1 MLDVTS
7 ILSVGV
13 ALLLGYVMV
22 NRAGKH
28 QPLEPPLISSSIPVI
43 GHLAAFIYYG
53 LEYFASQSAKTPLS
67 AFSLDMLFNKVYV
80 IKSPELV
87 SAVRRNH
94 RSMSFEPL
102 FTRTAE
108 CAGGIT
114 GHGLELLRGKESQ
127 GQGLGH
133 HTVTTMRPTLLGEGL
148 DELNTKMMECVQQ
161 SVKELRAHRGKIDL
175 YEWCTLAM
183 TIASTDAIYGP
194 LNPYKEKKNRDSYWE
209 IENNLSYLMMGF
221 APWLIARKAWKG
233 REQLSNAFLEY
244 YKADGH
250 LNSSRLA
257 YTRWETQ
264 LDGGAKLEDIA
275 RLEAIM
281 GLGILSNTVPTCYW
295 AIFDLFSRPELLKQ
309 TRDEIRQYALSVNS
323 EGLHTVDLATVQE
336 KCPLLLACLQE
347 TLRIRSNSAQ
357 LRVIFEDTMLSESCL
372 VKAGSI
378 LVMPSAVINRSVS
391 AWGNDPDSFDPQR
404 FIDPE
409 GRRTKA
415 SGFMSFG
422 TSPHIC
428 AGRHFATGE
437 IIALMTMLILQFD
450 ICPVGG
456 EWVEPPIN
464 VNAVAASLS
473 PPMGQTSATMS
484 EREEFKGVKWDY
496 RLTPGKGR
504 HGLIIG

>member
-1 MLDVTS
+1 MLDVTL
-7 ILSVGV
+7 IISVGV
-13 ALLLGYVMV
+13 ALLLGYVLV
-22 NRAGKH
+22 NRKNKH

-53 LEYFASQSAKTPLS
+53 LEYFASQSAKIPLP

-94 RSMSFEPL
+94 RSMSLEPL
-102 FTRTAE
+102 LTRTSE

-114 GHGLELLRGKESQ
+114 GPGLELLRGKESQ

-133 HTVTTMRPTLLGEGL
+133 HTVTTMRPTLLGQGL
-148 DELNTKMMECVQQ
+148 DEMNTKMMECVQK
-161 SVKELRAHRGKIDL
+161 SVQELRTHRGTIDI
-175 YEWCTLAM
+175 YQWCTLAM

-194 LNPYKEKKNRDSYWE
+194 LNPYKQRKVRDSYWE
-209 IENNLSYLMMGF
+209 IENNLSYLMMDF

-233 REQLSNAFLEY
+233 REYLSHAFLEY
-244 YKADGH
+244 YEADGH
-250 LNSSRLA
+250 LNSSQLA
-257 YTRWETQ
+257 YTRWKTQ
-264 LDGGAKLEDIA
+264 LDGGARLEDIA
-275 RLEAIM
+275 RLEAVM
-281 GLGILSNTVPTCYW
+281 GLGILSNTVPSSYW

-309 TRDEIRQYALSVNS
+309 ARDEIRQHAMSVNA
-323 EGLHTVDLATVQE
+323 EGLHTVDLAAVQE

-347 TLRIRSNSAQ
+347 TLRLRSNSAQ
-357 LRVIFEDTMLSESCL
+357 LRVMFEDTMLGESCL

-378 LVMPSAVINRSVS
+378 LLMPSAVINRSES
-391 AWGNDPDSFDPQR
+391 AWGNDAESFDPQR

-409 GRRTKA
+409 DRRTKA

-422 TSPHIC
+422 ASPHIC

-473 PPMGQTSATMS
+473 PPIGQTPVNIS
-484 EREEFKGVKWDY
+484 EREEFKGVEWNY